1 MFPLSVVDDD
11 FVHLIIEVEHFESR
25 CKPNP
30 WALCEFSS
38 RCAADEFE
46 ASKMFYFYNQL

>member
-1 MFPLSVVDDD
+1 MFLLSVVDFD
-11 FVHLIIEVEHFESR
+11 FVHLIIGVGHFESR

-46 ASKMFYFYNQL
+46 AFKIPYSYNQL